1 MRRTNALQS
10 YLESVTKRYNDGN
23 KIQVEWDNQPY
34 VIYDNNDNPIIHVSP
49 NVKEWLGRDITNAQE
64 FRCILDDLNHEVEHP
79 RRTPQDSKKEF
90 IQMYPECPAV
100 AGRIWNIYEDVYI
113 DSKRTDKWK
122 GLRKARA
129 YAIDKMMENGHR
141 RSRVDNIESKG
152 EAVVEGIL
160 QVTHSGYVKGADN
173 VNQELLDFLGWCRMK
188 AKDIQNV
195 GGSDEEQNI
204 NNPNINGDG
213 YYEARLEIFHEIMS
227 RVLDY
232 LDKSDWEEADEY
244 AMDMDAP
251 SGTVPDQEE
260 IENMEF
266 DANSRPTAEGEDSE
280 EEISG
285 QNTEDEDKEGDG
297 DSETKEDG
305 NESRSE
311 DAKTDEDSDKSDSD
325 EGESATDVNEPP
337 DSGTSDEQNG
347 DQEDSSDDLMG
358 NDEGDSTNGDSENGD
373 IEKNEAGEN
382 SGEGE
387 VEPTLDDFLDD
398 PQSPSADTFDSL
410 TDEMDVETD
419 ENNGQNGPNGDII
432 DDSMSDSFSGSGI
445 ENDERE
451 HVDKNIE
458 EMIDMD
464 DDRSSGIWYNVSEE
478 SDYEEADSRFK
489 ERYMEVKKKTAQSN
503 THTAEKIRK
512 RDELID
518 EDTTEDVRK
527 RLKESGLDREIQEA
541 FEELV
546 TRDEWVPARRGQRLH
561 KRNAIRHVSGDSTIK
576 DVYEHKRRAE
586 IGDRAVAVSLDM
598 SQSIS
603 SFEIEAKMALAALQ
617 KATNIIGD
625 QFTACGFKTFVPK
638 QASAEVVTTPLITAP
653 DEKFDWA
660 HLNAIWPG
668 GRTPTSSGIDEA
680 RKLLNECSK
689 REEVLIVITDGDPNI
704 TLDGDGSKNKSI
716 AESAA
721 MVKDL
726 QSEGI
731 KVIGIGVGNISENNL
746 DKIFHGNYV
755 TTDMDNLTEKLVE
768 IYRDQMNIQPRI

>member
-10 YLESVTKRYNDGN
+10 YLESVTKRYNEGDE
-23 KIQVEWDNQPY
+23 IQVEWDNQPY
-34 VIYDNNDNPIIHVSP
+34 VIYDENDSPIIHVSP
-49 NVKEWLGRDITNAQE
+49 NVKEWLGKDISDAQE

-79 RRTPQDSKKEF
+79 RRTPQGAKEEF
-90 IQMYPECPAV
+90 IKMYPECPAV

-141 RSRVDNIESKG
+141 RGRVDNIDSKS

-160 QVTHSGYVKGADN
+160 QVTHSGYVKGADG
-173 VNQELLDFLGWCRMK
+173 VNQDLLDLFGWCRMK
-188 AKDIQNV
+188 AKDIQEI
-195 GGSDEEQNI
+195 GGVDEESNI
-204 NNPNINGDG
+204 ADESIDGDG
-213 YYEARLEIFHEIMS
+213 YYDERLEIFHDIMS
-227 RVLDY
+227 EVLDF
-232 LDKSDWEEADEY
+232 LDIDDWKDADEY

-251 SGTVPDQEE
+251 SGTVPDQQDIEE
-260 IENMEF
+260 MDF
-266 DANSRPTAEGEDSE
+266 DANSRPTAEAEDSE
-280 EEISG
+280 QDVSGESTDSDDKDGDSAGESSDETEDSSGDKSDAATDDEGEADVG
-285 QNTEDEDKEGDG
+285 QNTDASEDEDGTESSTGDEGGSDNSDENQDGGELQQEGEESDG
-297 DSETKEDG
+297 D
-305 NESRSE
+305 
-311 DAKTDEDSDKSDSD
+311 
-325 EGESATDVNEPP
+325 
-337 DSGTSDEQNG
+337 
-347 DQEDSSDDLMG
+347 
-358 NDEGDSTNGDSENGD
+358 
-373 IEKNEAGEN
+373 
-382 SGEGE
+382 
-387 VEPTLDDFLDD
+387 VEPTLDDFLDE
-398 PQSPSADTFDSL
+398 SDSL
-410 TDEMDVETD
+410 SAEMFDTDAEEIDADSPDSDEGDGSEEEGGDSDET
-419 ENNGQNGPNGDII
+419 GPTSDLF
-432 DDSMSDSFSGSGI
+432 DDSMSDSLSGGSDI
-445 ENDERE
+445 DSDERE

-464 DDRSSGIWYNVSEE
+464 EDRSSGTWYNVPEG
-478 SDYEEADSRFK
+478 SDYEEVDSRFK

-518 EDTTEDVRK
+518 DNTTEVK
-527 RLKESGLDREIQEA
+527 ERLRESGLDREIQEA

-561 KRNAIRHVSGDSTIK
+561 KRNAIRHVSGDPTIK

-586 IGDRAVAVSLDM
+586 IGDRAVAVTLDM

-603 SFEIEAKMALAALQ
+603 SFEIEAKMALAALH
-617 KATNIIGD
+617 KATDIIGD

-638 QASAEVVTTPLITAP
+638 ESSAEVVTTPLITAP
-653 DEKFDWA
+653 DEKFEWS

-704 TLDGDGSKNKSI
+704 TLDGEGSKNKSI

-731 KVIGIGVGNISENNL
+731 KVIGIGVGDISEENL
-746 DKIFHGNYV
+746 NKIFHGNYV

-768 IYRDQMNIQPRI
+768 IYRDQMHIQPRV